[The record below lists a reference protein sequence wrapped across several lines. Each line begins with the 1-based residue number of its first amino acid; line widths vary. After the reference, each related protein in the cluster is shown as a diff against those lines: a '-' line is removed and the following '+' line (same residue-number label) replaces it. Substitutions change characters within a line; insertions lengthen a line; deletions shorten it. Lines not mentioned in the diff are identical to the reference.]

1 MNITPYRRE
10 FTIFVVDGDFGSGE
24 LHASALRALGY
35 DAKTF
40 PTVDSA
46 LAAAKVA
53 PPHITIFN
61 LEVLEVVAERFLQ
74 GLSETSPEIL
84 TIMLVGQGQILTA
97 LQQVSSGL
105 SFDYVVL
112 PMVSTLELTQ
122 KIDRAATQ
130 LFFQFESEQLRESAG
145 TSGDFAT
152 EPPPVVDNSAHEQA
166 LEEARSSSAAAA
178 LAEFNEFHARL
189 TATKDLEP
197 AAQAFMEAVSRR
209 LGGSPVLYLKYIPQH
224 VTLAVSQ
231 AAWLPIE
238 KLRGVGVDLRSEDP
252 SKLMDNLTAPE
263 SIAPLRTLLR
273 QAFRLEKF
281 MAFPHMLD
289 GEPIG
294 VFVAFAEA
302 TSRAATEAVLSMRMA
317 FEATYKRNQILKEKH
332 ALDIFDP
339 GTGLLNRRGFAAE
352 IDHEIVRAR
361 RILMPV
367 SLVCIGVDGFSAGDD
382 SKAARA
388 RGESVVKIIA
398 AILKKTARVNDFI
411 GRTGQSELMFLLPHT
426 DGMGAAV
433 KGERARRAVET
444 MKFPPQSGVGPVTV
458 SIGVSEYPSH
468 CGDADGLFKTADEAL
483 WQVKRIGGNKVC
495 LATPPHGFTPDFE
508 ARTVPFEAKIDRE
521 SERASDGNEP

>member
-10 FTIFVVDGDFGSGE
+10 FTVFVVDGDFGSGE
-24 LHASALRALGY
+24 LHTSALRALGY

-53 PPHITIFN
+53 PPHVTIFN
-61 LEVLEVVAERFLQ
+61 LEALEVVSERFLT
-74 GLSETSPEIL
+74 GLAEISPEIL
-84 TIMLVGQGQILTA
+84 TIILVGQVQVLTA

-105 SFDYVVL
+105 AFDYVVQ

-122 KIDRAATQ
+122 KVDRAASQ

-145 TSGDFAT
+145 ASRDVA
-152 EPPPVVDNSAHEQA
+152 EAQPVVDNSAHEQA

-209 LGGSPVLYLKYIPQH
+209 LGGSPALYLKYIPQH
-224 VTLAVSQ
+224 VTLAVAQ

-252 SKLMDNLTAPE
+252 SKLMDSLTTPE
-263 SIAPLRTLLR
+263 SIAPLKTLLR

-294 VFVAFAEA
+294 VFVIFAEA

-367 SLVCIGVDGFSAGDD
+367 SLVCIGVDGFSAADD

-388 RGESVVKIIA
+388 RGESIVKIIA

-444 MKFPPQSGVGPVTV
+444 MKFPPHSGVGPVTV
-458 SIGVSEYPSH
+458 SIGVSEYPAH

-495 LATPPHGFTPDFE
+495 LATPPNGFTPDFE
-508 ARTVPFEAKIDRE
+508 ARTVPFEAKMDRE